1 MATIMWHYNDVLML
15 SMPLGESQ
23 DSLAGRF
30 ICSRNFANECHG
42 DGAKKTA
49 LESCFLWHMRPATHP
64 FSYLKS

>member
-1 MATIMWHYNDVLML
+1 MAAIMWHNNDVLML

-30 ICSRNFANECHG
+30 FCFRNFANERHG

-49 LESCFLWHMRPATHP
+49 LESRFLWHTRPATHP

>member
-1 MATIMWHYNDVLML
+1 MAAIMWHYNDVLML

-30 ICSRNFANECHG
+30 YCSRNFANEHHG

-49 LESCFLWHMRPATHP
+49 LESHFLWHMRPAICP
-64 FSYLKS
+64 FTYLQS